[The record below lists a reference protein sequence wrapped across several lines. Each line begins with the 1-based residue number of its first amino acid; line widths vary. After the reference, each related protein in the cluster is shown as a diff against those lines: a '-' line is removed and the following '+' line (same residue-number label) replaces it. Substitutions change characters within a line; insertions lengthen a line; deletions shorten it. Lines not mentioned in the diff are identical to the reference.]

1 MLVTKKCFILEC
13 CFIVFISCMFG
24 CRINNSSAS
33 LKISTDEQIV
43 NYIYENFDRYN
54 ERITE
59 ETGCEGRI
67 IEEKNDD
74 GQSNCCIEFDIDNS
88 TKIKFGAN
96 ESFKIVKELK
106 TKSSINKK
114 ENDEIVIC
122 LYGLEDDD
130 KIRVTLIGNG
140 SISSE
145 YKVNDIEHPIS
156 NRKEKEEGFDVAI
169 KQNISTEEME
179 ELISKARSIYSV
191 FQEIA
196 EEYNKSLE

>member
-1 MLVTKKCFILEC
+1 MDLYRELEDLSESVYDCDITCEKLNENVSAALNNILNMSEDSWKGDAQ
-13 CFIVFISCMFG
+13 FAF
-24 CRINNSSAS
+24 
-33 LKISTDEQIV
+33 L
-43 NYIYENFDRYN
+43 
-54 ERITE
+54 E
-59 ETGCEGRI
+59 EFS
-67 IEEKNDD
+67 KWV
-74 GQSNCCIEFDIDNS
+74 DNS